1 MRTLIMFLALAA
13 TVAAGPAAAQP
24 KSELWDR
31 WTPHDESSTLVVDHT
46 PWDRFLDR
54 YVSTDANGVNLVDYG
69 TVTAEDLKALQ
80 AYQSSLSAVPVSRL
94 NRNAQRALWINLYN
108 ALTVSVIL
116 DHYPVDTIMDI
127 DISPG
132 LFANGPWGRKLIAVD
147 GTDVSLDDIE
157 HRILRPIWKDPRV
170 HYAVNCASLG
180 CPNLQKKAFTAAAA
194 DAMLTAAAVEFVN
207 DPRGVRF
214 EGNDL
219 IVSKIY
225 DWFEEDFGGSEAG
238 VLDHVRTYANPDLA
252 ARLKG
257 LSDYDDAGYNWRLNN
272 PRPSN

>member
-1 MRTLIMFLALAA
+1 M
-13 TVAAGPAAAQP
+13 
-24 KSELWDR
+24 
-31 WTPHDESSTLVVDHT
+31 
-46 PWDRFLDR
+46 
-54 YVSTDANGVNLVDYG
+54 
-69 TVTAEDLKALQ
+69 
-80 AYQSSLSAVPVSRL
+80 
-94 NRNAQRALWINLYN
+94 
-108 ALTVSVIL
+108 SVIL

-180 CPNLQKKAFTAAAA
+180 CPNLQKKAFTAATA